1 MSRFIQGLNRQ
12 YEAPSVF
19 VALQI
24 SFYCIIQMAFKLDG
38 IMNKLCCDGCIEVIM
53 TKTPVSTGR
62 STVIL
67 LVSKKSNGSH

>member
-1 MSRFIQGLNRQ
+1 MSRFIQGLNGK
-12 YEAPSVF
+12 YETPSVF

-24 SFYCIIQMAFKLDG
+24 NFYCIIKMAFKLDG

-53 TKTPVSTGR
+53 TKTAVSTGR

>member
-1 MSRFIQGLNRQ
+1 
-12 YEAPSVF
+12 
-19 VALQI
+19 
-24 SFYCIIQMAFKLDG
+24 MAFKLDG

-53 TKTPVSTGR
+53 TKTAVSTGR

>member
-1 MSRFIQGLNRQ
+1 
-12 YEAPSVF
+12 
-19 VALQI
+19 
-24 SFYCIIQMAFKLDG
+24 MAFKLDG

-67 LVSKKSNGSH
+67 LGNTPKQTRHVEVLGERGEIV